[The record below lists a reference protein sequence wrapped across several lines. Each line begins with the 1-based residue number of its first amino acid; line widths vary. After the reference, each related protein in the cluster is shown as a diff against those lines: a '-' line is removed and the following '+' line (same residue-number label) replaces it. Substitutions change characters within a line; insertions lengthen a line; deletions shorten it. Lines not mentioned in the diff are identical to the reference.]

1 MQDFN
6 HQPYDWDKERWKRSV
21 HKLRGLGAL
30 LKGKAGSRLHRDFKL
45 YWGGRGALRFS
56 LGV

>member
-30 LKGKAGSRLHRDFKL
+30 LKGKAGSRLHRDFKI
-45 YWGGRGALRFS
+45 YWGGGGGL
-56 LGV
+56 